1 MTRAGWASTL
11 VLTLFLVAPNALTQQ
26 KNPAAREP
34 QGHHYVLPANK
45 DTVQWGWLDPNEKPK
60 LVVNSGDT
68 VSIKPSATLSMKSSP
83 ASPWTKS

>member
-1 MTRAGWASTL
+1 MTRAGMASAF
-11 VLTLFLVAPNALTQQ
+11 VLWFLLAPPNARPQQ
-26 KNPAAREP
+26 KRPPAQQPE
-34 QGHHYVLPANK
+34 GKHYVLPADK